1 MGLGAAFREFRF
13 GITDFHLKLTEL
25 VLEDGNEFDAAIDDS
40 VFTLVWVQLVKKFGD
55 VACTKH
61 FVDVCKFLWLVFGAW
76 DDIWREKE
84 RKNKKKIRVSSV
96 LAELKSSSEWSFS
109 LKQNRVLCA

>member
-1 MGLGAAFREFRF
+1 MAFREFKF
-13 GITDFHLKLTEL
+13 GASNFHLKLMEL
-25 VLEDGNEFDAAIDDS
+25 VLEDGNESNATIDDG
-40 VFTLVWVQLVKKFGD
+40 VFTLVWVQLVEKFGD